1 MPTITTPF
9 LFCSIDP
16 TREAHNIP
24 NSTPNSKS
32 HGSSFSPTLHSRQ
45 NQNSS
50 LRHLI
55 SPQQSKSSFARI
67 QYNWLRYYHCKNAKK
82 PLPSTQNLVSSEDCI
97 TTLTANADTVLRDFE
112 RRKLN
117 RSNNTRANPPIPGKA
132 VIGDLLRSQ
141 QRLLIPIA
149 IDDQC
154 SNIHYTMAKCLHQ
167 SHHVNNL
174 RSTDQMPRQCMKEQ
188 RATSIPAQCEILFEA
203 DNNWKQIQKTQSITR
218 RFFGHSWLQHHL
230 SQQSNK
236 KVLVSHT
243 HTTPSS

>member
-1 MPTITTPF
+1 MGPALAQHFTRDRTKTPPYDISFHPNNPNHHSHEYNTIGLDIT
-9 LFCSIDP
+9 I
-16 TREAHNIP
+16 A
-24 NSTPNSKS
+24 
-32 HGSSFSPTLHSRQ
+32 
-45 NQNSS
+45 
-50 LRHLI
+50 
-55 SPQQSKSSFARI
+55 
-67 QYNWLRYYHCKNAKK
+67 NAKK
-82 PLPSTQNLVSSEDCI
+82 PLPSTQNLASSEDCI
-97 TTLTANADTVLRDFE
+97 TTLTANADTFLRDFE

-141 QRLLIPIA
+141 RLLIPMA

-243 HTTPSS
+243 HTAP